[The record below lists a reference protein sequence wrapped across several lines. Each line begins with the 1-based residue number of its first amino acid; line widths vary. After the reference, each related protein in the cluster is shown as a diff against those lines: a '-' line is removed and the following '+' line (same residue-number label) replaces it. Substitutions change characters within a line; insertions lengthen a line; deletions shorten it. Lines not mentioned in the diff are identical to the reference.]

1 MPRAV
6 RKRYVVRL
14 HPVVGSQITAIA
26 EKRGFLTATFIS
38 SVLEQTVAEYGE
50 NYRLYDTDGDFQL
63 RRGPGGKGA
72 KQTSV
77 YLSDHAY
84 DTIAAISAY
93 LTENVDRD
101 MTPTYVIRDMLTR
114 WLDENGE
121 QEA

>member
-14 HPVVGSQITAIA
+14 HPVVAQQITEIA
-26 EKRGFLTATFIS
+26 EKRGFLPATFMTNII
-38 SVLEQTVAEYGE
+38 EQMVAETGE
-50 NYRLYDTDGDFQL
+50 SYSLYDTDGDFQL

-77 YLSDHAY
+77 YLSDKAY
-84 DTIAAISAY
+84 DTIGAISTT
-93 LTENVDRD
+93 LMENVDRD
-101 MTPTYVIRDMLTR
+101 MTPTYVVRDMLTR

-121 QEA
+121 

>member
-14 HPVVGSQITAIA
+14 HPVVQQQITAIA
-26 EKRGFLTATFIS
+26 EKRGFLPATFMTNI
-38 SVLEQTVAEYGE
+38 LEQTTAEMGDSYT
-50 NYRLYDTDGDFQL
+50 LYDTDGNFQL
-63 RRGPGGKGA
+63 KRGPGGKGA

-77 YLSDHAY
+77 YLSDKAY
-84 DTIAAISAY
+84 HTIGAISAY

-121 QEA
+121 

>member
-14 HPVVGSQITAIA
+14 HPVVSAQITAVA
-26 EKRGFLTATFIS
+26 EKRGFLPATFMTNI
-38 SVLEQTVAEYGE
+38 LEQTVSEKGE
-50 NYRLYDTDGDFQL
+50 NYTLYDTDGDFQL

-77 YLSDHAY
+77 YLSDTAY
-84 DTIAAISAY
+84 DTIGAISAY
-93 LTENVDRD
+93 LVENVDRD
-101 MTPTYVIRDMLTR
+101 MTPTYVIRDMLVR

-121 QEA
+121 

>member
-14 HPVVGSQITAIA
+14 HPVVQQQITEIA
-26 EKRGFLTATFIS
+26 EKRGFLPATFMTNI
-38 SVLEQTVAEYGE
+38 LEQTVAQTGE
-50 NYRLYDTDGDFQL
+50 NYTLYDTDGDFQL
-63 RRGPGGKGA
+63 KRGPGGNGA

-77 YLSDHAY
+77 YLSDTAY
-84 DTIAAISAY
+84 NAIGTISAY

-121 QEA
+121 